1 LIHRFFFLDLD
12 YGIRMTKQETLP
24 PYMDITRLLLNQGDL
39 WEKQEDA
46 LLRAFVILDS
56 LI

>member
-1 LIHRFFFLDLD
+1 MIHRFFFLDLD